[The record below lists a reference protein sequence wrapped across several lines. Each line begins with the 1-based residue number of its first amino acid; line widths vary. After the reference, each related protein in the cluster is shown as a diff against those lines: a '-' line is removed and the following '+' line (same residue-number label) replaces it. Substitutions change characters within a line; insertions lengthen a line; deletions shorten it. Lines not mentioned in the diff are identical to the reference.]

1 MALTARAAA
10 ALLNTSERQIYR
22 WVDEGEIPHQR
33 VKDQVR
39 FNRTELLEWA
49 SSRKLEISIGGFDL
63 GGDELPGPSLAA
75 ALRRGGVHAEL
86 TEESRESVLRRVVEL
101 TTLPPNADREL
112 IAEALLARERSA
124 STAIG
129 EGVAV
134 PHVRHPVVAPGEP
147 CSVGVFYL
155 RQGVPFGAPD
165 GKPVRSVF
173 MIVSPTVTAHLQ
185 IFARL
190 AHALQDARF
199 ASAIERRAGVEELE
213 AEAARID
220 AAAAKAGAEQDR

>member
-1 MALTARAAA
+1 VALTARQAA
-10 ALLNTSERQIYR
+10 ALLGTSERQIYR
-22 WVDEGEIPHQR
+22 WVDEEEIPYQR
-33 VKDQVR
+33 VKEQVR

-49 SSRKLEISIGGFDL
+49 SSRRLGISISGFDQA
-63 GGDELPGPSLAA
+63 GDEPAGPRLAE
-75 ALRRGGVHAEL
+75 ALRRGGVHADL
-86 TEESRESVLRRVVEL
+86 PGADRESVLRSVVEL
-101 TTLPPNADREL
+101 TALPPSSDREL
-112 IAEALLARERSA
+112 ITEALLARERSA

-155 RQGVPFGAPD
+155 RQALPFGAPD
-165 GKPVRSVF
+165 GKPVRTVF
-173 MIVSPTVTAHLQ
+173 MIVSPTVNAHLQ

-190 AHALQDARF
+190 AHALQDERF
-199 ASAIERRAGVEELE
+199 SQAIARRAGVEELE

-220 AAAAKAGAEQDR
+220 AAATARESAR

>member
-1 MALTARAAA
+1 M
-10 ALLNTSERQIYR
+10 
-22 WVDEGEIPHQR
+22 
-33 VKDQVR
+33 KDQVR

-49 SSRKLEISIGGFDL
+49 SSRRMQISIGGFDR
-63 GGDELPGPSLAA
+63 GEDEPAGPSLAE
-75 ALRRGGVHAEL
+75 ALRQGGIHPEL
-86 TEESRESVLRRVVEL
+86 PGDDRSSVLRSVVDL
-101 TTLPPNADREL
+101 TTLPPSSDKEL

-155 RQGVPFGAPD
+155 KRAIPFGAPD
-165 GKPVRSVF
+165 GKPVRTVF
-173 MIVSPTVTAHLQ
+173 MIVSPTVNAHLQ

-199 ASAIERRAGVEELE
+199 AEAIERRAGLEELAAE
-213 AEAARID
+213 AERID
-220 AAAAKAGAEQDR
+220 AAVAAAAEKAP

>member
-1 MALTARAAA
+1 MALTAKEAA
-10 ALLNTSERQIYR
+10 ALLNTSERQVYR
-22 WVDEGEIPHQR
+22 WVDEGEIPHR
-33 VKDQVR
+33 LVKDQVR

-49 SSRKLEISIGGFDL
+49 GSRRMQISIGGFDR
-63 GGDELPGPSLAA
+63 GKDEPSGPTLAD

-86 TEESRESVLRRVVEL
+86 PGEDRTAVLRGVVEL
-101 TTLPPNADREL
+101 TALPPNADREL
-112 IAEALLARERSA
+112 ITETLLARERSA

-129 EGVAV
+129 DGVAV

-155 RQGVPFGAPD
+155 KRAIPFGAPD
-165 GKPVRSVF
+165 GKPVRTVF
-173 MIVSPTVTAHLQ
+173 MIVSPTVNAHLQ

-190 AHALQDARF
+190 AHALQDTRF
-199 ASAIERRAGVEELE
+199 SQAIERRAGAEELE

-220 AAAAKAGAEQDR
+220 AAATAPGEIER

>member
-1 MALTARAAA
+1 MALTAREAAT
-10 ALLNTSERQIYR
+10 LLNTSERQIYR

-39 FNRTELLEWA
+39 FDRTELLEWA
-49 SSRKLEISIGGFDL
+49 SSRRISVALGGFDV
-63 GGDELPGPSLAA
+63 GEDEPAAGPSLAE
-75 ALRRGGVHAEL
+75 ALRRGGVHRAL
-86 TEESRESVLRRVVEL
+86 PGDDRETVLQNVLER

-112 IAEALLARERSA
+112 IAETLMARERSA

-147 CSVGVFYL
+147 CSVGVFFL
-155 RQGVPFGAPD
+155 AREVPFGAPD
-165 GKPVRSVF
+165 GKPVRTVF
-173 MIVSPTVTAHLQ
+173 MIVSPTVNAHLR

-199 ASAIERRAGVEELE
+199 AQAIERRASDDELL

-220 AAAAKAGAEQDR
+220 AAAGSPAESAR

>member
-1 MALTARAAA
+1 MALTARGAA
-10 ALLNTSERQIYR
+10 ALLNTSERQVYR
-22 WVDEGEIPHQR
+22 WVDEGEIPHKR

-49 SSRKLEISIGGFDL
+49 ASRRIEISIGSFDSADDEAVGF
-63 GGDELPGPSLAA
+63 SLAA
-75 ALRRGGVHAEL
+75 ALRRGGVHTEL
-86 TEESRESVLRRVVEL
+86 SGEDREAVLRHVLDL
-101 TTLPPNADREL
+101 TALPPSADREL
-112 IAEALLARERSA
+112 IAETLLARERSS

-155 RQGVPFGAPD
+155 GKPIPFGAPD
-165 GKPVRSVF
+165 GKPVRTVF
-173 MIVSPTVTAHLQ
+173 MIVSPTVNAHLQ

-199 ASAIERRAGVEELE
+199 AQAIERRAPLEELE
-213 AEAARID
+213 GEAARID
-220 AAAAKAGAEQDR
+220 ASATSGAEGEP

>member
-1 MALTARAAA
+1 MALTAREAA

-22 WVDEGEIPHQR
+22 WVDEEEIPHRR

-49 SSRKLEISIGGFDL
+49 ASRRMAISLGGFDL
-63 GGDELPGPSLAA
+63 GERESGEPSLAE
-75 ALRRGGVHAEL
+75 ALRRGGVHRDLPGEDR
-86 TEESRESVLRRVVEL
+86 TSVLRSVVEL
-101 TTLPPNADREL
+101 TALPPNADREL

-155 RQGVPFGAPD
+155 DKSVPFGAPD
-165 GKPVRSVF
+165 GKPVRTVF
-173 MIVSPTVTAHLQ
+173 MIVSPTVNAHLQ

-199 ASAIERRAGVEELE
+199 AAAIGRRAGSEELE
-213 AEAARID
+213 LEAARID
-220 AAAAKAGAEQDR
+220 ASSDARAESAR

>member
-1 MALTARAAA
+1 MALTPRDAA

-22 WVDEGEIPHQR
+22 WVDEGEIPYQR

-49 SSRKLEISIGGFDL
+49 SSRKIEISISGFDL
-63 GGDELPGPSLAA
+63 GEDEPAGPSLAV
-75 ALRRGGVHAEL
+75 ALRRGGVHPDLAGEN
-86 TEESRESVLRRVVEL
+86 RESVLRSVVDL

-112 IAEALLARERSA
+112 ISETLLARERSA

-147 CSVGVFYL
+147 CSVGIFYL
-155 RQGVPFGAPD
+155 KQEIPFGAPD
-165 GKPVRSVF
+165 GKPVRTVF
-173 MIVSPTVTAHLQ
+173 MIVSPTVNAHLQ

-190 AHALQDARF
+190 AHALLDTRF
-199 ASAIERRAGVEELE
+199 AQAIERRADVEELE
-213 AEAARID
+213 LEAARID
-220 AAAAKAGAEQDR
+220 AAATSRAEKDR

>member
-1 MALTARAAA
+1 MALTVREAA
-10 ALLNTSERQIYR
+10 ALLKASERQIYR

-49 SSRKLEISIGGFDL
+49 ASRRIAISIDGFDRAE
-63 GGDELPGPSLAA
+63 DEAEVPSLAE
-75 ALRRGGVHAEL
+75 ALRRGGVHRDVAGDD
-86 TEESRESVLRRVVEL
+86 RESVLRNVVGL
-101 TTLPPNADREL
+101 TDLPPNADREL
-112 IAEALLARERSA
+112 ITETLLVRERSA

-134 PHVRHPVVAPGEP
+134 PHVRHPVVAPGRP

-155 RQGVPFGAPD
+155 EQPIAFGAAD
-165 GKPVRSVF
+165 GKPVRTVF
-173 MIVSPTVTAHLQ
+173 MVVSPTVNAHLQ

-190 AHALQDARF
+190 AHALRDARF
-199 ASAIERRAGVEELE
+199 SGAIERRAGEDELE

-220 AAAAKAGAEQDR
+220 ALAAGGAERKR

>member
-1 MALTARAAA
+1 MALTAREAA
-10 ALLNTSERQIYR
+10 ALLSTSERQIYR
-22 WVDEGEIPHQR
+22 WVDEEEIPHQR

-49 SSRKLEISIGGFDL
+49 SSRRLPVSLGGFDRSA
-63 GGDELPGPSLAA
+63 DEPAGPSLAE
-75 ALRRGGVHAEL
+75 ALRRGGVHTDLPGDDRAA
-86 TEESRESVLRRVVEL
+86 VLRSVVGL
-101 TTLPPNADREL
+101 TTLPANSDREL
-112 IAEALLARERSA
+112 ITEALLVRERSA

-147 CSVGVFYL
+147 CSLGVFYL
-155 RQGVPFGAPD
+155 LHPIPFGAPD
-165 GKPVRSVF
+165 GKPVRTVF
-173 MIVSPTVTAHLQ
+173 MIVSPTVNAHLQ

-199 ASAIERRAGVEELE
+199 SQAIARRAGMEELE
-213 AEAARID
+213 VEAARID
-220 AAAAKAGAEQDR
+220 AAAAAAAKSES

>member
-1 MALTARAAA
+1 MALTAREAA
-10 ALLNTSERQIYR
+10 ALLNTSERQVYR

-49 SSRKLEISIGGFDL
+49 AARRIGISIGGFDQK
-63 GGDELPGPSLAA
+63 DDDAAWPSLAA
-75 ALRRGGVHAEL
+75 ALRRGEAHPEL
-86 TEESRESVLRRVVEL
+86 AGDDRETVLRNVVAL
-101 TTLPPNADREL
+101 TPLPPSADREL
-112 IAEALLARERSA
+112 ITETLLARERSA

-134 PHVRHPVVAPGEP
+134 PHVRHPIVAAGEP

-155 RQGVPFGAPD
+155 KHPIPFGAPD
-165 GKPVRSVF
+165 GKPVRTVF
-173 MIVSPTVTAHLQ
+173 MIVSPTVNAHLK

-199 ASAIERRAGVEELE
+199 AEAIGRRASTEEL
-213 AEAARID
+213 ASEAARID
-220 AAAAKAGAEQDR
+220 AAAASTVESER

>member
-1 MALTARAAA
+1 MALTAREAA

-22 WVDEGEIPHQR
+22 WVDEEEIPHQR

-49 SSRKLEISIGGFDL
+49 SSRRIEISIGGFDRR
-63 GGDELPGPSLAA
+63 GDEPPGPSLAE
-75 ALRRGGVHAEL
+75 ALRRGGVHPEL
-86 TEESRESVLRRVVEL
+86 PGDDRASVLRSVVDL
-101 TTLPPNADREL
+101 TTLPPNSDREL
-112 IAEALLARERSA
+112 ITEALLARERSA

-134 PHVRHPVVAPGEP
+134 PHVRHPVIAPGEP

-155 RQGVPFGAPD
+155 KQPIPFGAPD
-165 GKPVRSVF
+165 GKPVRTVF
-173 MIVSPTVTAHLQ
+173 MIVSPTVNAHLQ

-190 AHALQDARF
+190 AHALQDERF
-199 ASAIERRAGVEELE
+199 SQAIARRAGAEELE

-220 AAAAKAGAEQDR
+220 AAATSAAESGR

>member
-1 MALTARAAA
+1 MREAA
-10 ALLNTSERQIYR
+10 ALLDSSERQIYR

-33 VKDQVR
+33 VKEQVR

-49 SSRKLEISIGGFDL
+49 ASRRIAISIEGFDRVD
-63 GGDELPGPSLAA
+63 DEAEGPGLAE
-75 ALRRGGVHAEL
+75 ALQRGGVHSDVAGDD
-86 TEESRESVLRRVVEL
+86 REGVLRRVVEL
-101 TTLPPNADREL
+101 TELPPNTDREL
-112 IAEALLARERSA
+112 ITEALLVRERSA

-134 PHVRHPVVAPGEP
+134 PHVRHPVVAPGRP

-155 RQGVPFGAPD
+155 RQPIAFGAAD
-165 GKPVRSVF
+165 GKPVRTVF
-173 MIVSPTVTAHLQ
+173 MVVSPTVKAHLQ

-190 AHALQDARF
+190 AHALRDTRF
-199 ASAIERRAGVEELE
+199 AQAIERRAGADELG

-220 AAAAKAGAEQDR
+220 AAAAGGAQRKR